1 MYNRFLAGVGR
12 LLLATLLLSGCVTPL
27 SGLPVAGPPTAAAP
41 VPGQLAVAGVM
52 ARPAPLAGGNGA
64 VYLTVLNG
72 LDQAVQLLSASS
84 PAADVV
90 ELHETVEENGVM
102 RMMPRPEG
110 FTVPA
115 GGSVELKPGGKHVML
130 IGLAQPLNTGDTVD
144 LQLTFDNGA
153 TIALAAPVADMSG
166 ARPGMTDMGAH
177 DHGDTAGAESHD
189 HATPEAATTPASHD
203 HGAAMNEDAAALIAA
218 LPISEIHALD
228 EMLASGKSDAEAA
241 AVVATLIAALDNPA
255 WPEELQPQIAE
266 IRQAA
271 AALQAAMDA
280 GDLAT
285 AATLAAPL
293 HELLHELEHAA
304 AHQH

>member
-1 MYNRFLAGVGR
+1 MFNRFLASAGG

-27 SGLPVAGPPTAAAP
+27 SGVPVASPPPTAAP
-41 VPGQLAVAGVM
+41 VPGQLTVAGVM

-64 VYLTVLNG
+64 AYFTVLNG
-72 LDQAVQLLSASS
+72 LDQAVQLLSVSS
-84 PAADVV
+84 PAADVT
-90 ELHETVEENGVM
+90 ELHETVDENGVM

-115 GGSVELKPGGKHVML
+115 GGAVELKPGGKHVML

-144 LQLTFDNGA
+144 LLLTFDNGD
-153 TIALAAPVADMSG
+153 TIALTAPVAEMNGDM
-166 ARPGMTDMGAH
+166 PDMTDMGTH

-189 HATPEAATTPASHD
+189 HATPAAATTPASHD
-203 HGAAMNEDAAALIAA
+203 HGAAMTEDAATLIAA
-218 LPISEIHALD
+218 LPISEVHALD

-255 WPEELQPQIAE
+255 WPEELHAQIAE

-271 AALQAAMDA
+271 AALQAALEA

-293 HELLHELEHAA
+293 HELLHELEH
-304 AHQH
+304 QH

>member
-1 MYNRFLAGVGR
+1 MYNRFLASVGG
-12 LLLATLLLSGCVTPL
+12 LLLATLFLSGCMTPF
-27 SGLPVAGPPTAAAP
+27 SGPPVASPPPAAAP
-41 VPGQLAVAGVM
+41 ISGELTVAGVM

-64 VYLTVLNG
+64 VYFTVLNG
-72 LDQAVQLLSASS
+72 LDQDVQLLSASS
-84 PAADVV
+84 PAAEVV
-90 ELHETVEENGVM
+90 ELHETVDENGVM

-144 LQLTFDNGA
+144 LLLTFDNGDTLPLTA
-153 TIALAAPVADMSG
+153 SVAEMSG
-166 ARPGMTDMGAH
+166 DMPDMTDMSMH
-177 DHGDTAGAESHD
+177 DHGDAAGAESHD
-189 HATPEAATTPASHD
+189 HATPADATAPASHD
-203 HGAAMNEDAAALIAA
+203 HGAAMTEDAATLIAA

-255 WPEELQPQIAE
+255 WPEELHAQIAE

-271 AALQAAMDA
+271 AALQTALDTD
-280 GDLAT
+280 DLAT
-285 AATLAAPL
+285 AATTAASL
-293 HELLHELEHAA
+293 HDMLHELEHQAG
-304 AHQH
+304 HQH